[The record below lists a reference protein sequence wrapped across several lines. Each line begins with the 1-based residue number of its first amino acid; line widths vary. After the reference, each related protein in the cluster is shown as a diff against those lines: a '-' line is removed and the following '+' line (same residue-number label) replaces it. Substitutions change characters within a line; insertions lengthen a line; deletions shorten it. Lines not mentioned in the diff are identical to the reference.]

1 MLKIP
6 RENPQSFHFCLK
18 QISSNRLIC
27 FVSFRTSELWMIYV
41 GIVLL
46 GLSLGPMMVPG
57 VSELENIVKYVHTN
71 SISANVLFF

>member
-1 MLKIP
+1 M
-6 RENPQSFHFCLK
+6 
-18 QISSNRLIC
+18 
-27 FVSFRTSELWMIYV
+27 

-46 GLSLGPMMVPG
+46 GLSLGPMKVPC

>member
-1 MLKIP
+1 MLNIP
-6 RENPQSFHFCLK
+6 RENPLSFHFCLK

-27 FVSFRTSELWMIYV
+27 FVSFRTSELWMVYV
-41 GIVLL
+41 ALGVM
-46 GLSLGPMMVPG
+46 GLSIGPMMVPG

>member
-1 MLKIP
+1 MLNIL

-18 QISSNRLIC
+18 QISNRLIR
-27 FVSFRTSELWMIYV
+27 FVSFRTSELWMVYV
-41 GIVLL
+41 ALGVM
-46 GLSLGPMMVPG
+46 GLSIGPMMVPG

>member
-1 MLKIP
+1 M
-6 RENPQSFHFCLK
+6 
-18 QISSNRLIC
+18 
-27 FVSFRTSELWMIYV
+27 VYV
-41 GIVLL
+41 ALGVM